1 MAFDGIVTKAIAS
14 ELSSLVGARVDKVFE
29 PNKNSIILGIYK
41 DGLNYAINS
50 CIDAQYCRIN
60 LTTHKFSN
68 PQVAP
73 NFCMLL
79 RKNLI
84 GLKLKDI
91 ITVDLERVVILEFEG
106 FDELDDII
114 SKKLVIEL
122 MGKHSNIILLD
133 DENIIIDSLRHIKE
147 VDENFRDILPHTKY
161 YFPTSNKLRF
171 LEVKNFEDFKNKIL
185 NFENNKNVK
194 YASNKELNNMPNTD
208 ILLDNNVLN
217 INNIATTISNTFNGI
232 SKNFINAIIKKLEIT
247 ELNDDSFAKI
257 FNYINNI
264 IENIGT
270 NNLSFETI
278 LNDKNIVKD
287 YFLVTNNS
295 KNNYENSYNLS
306 TKINNNLNIKNN
318 KNINSTTQFNLNFF
332 IDDFYYNKEISEQF
346 KNYRN
351 TLLKLI
357 LDTLKKYKKRLYN
370 IDAKLQE
377 CQDMD
382 KYRLYGELITSNL
395 YKIPNKNIDKIDV
408 ENYYENNKII
418 TIPLDKRYLP
428 SVNAKRYFKK
438 YSKLKNALV
447 IVTEQKKDTLKELDY
462 IESVVYE
469 LENCTTIDE
478 VVSIYDEISESEIFK
493 EKTSKVNSSKKQKIK
508 KSKLTK
514 NKEVSFN
521 PIKYN
526 VDGYTIFVGRNNKEN
541 DYLTLKF
548 ANKND
553 LWFHTKDFHGSHTI
567 LKIDNNKPYPSNE
580 ILVKA
585 AELAAKHSKAR
596 NSSNVPVDYC
606 EVKYVKKPAGSKPGM
621 VIYKNNKTI
630 FVNPAKN

>member
-1 MAFDGIVTKAIAS
+1 MAFDGIVTKAITS
-14 ELSSLVGARVDKVFE
+14 ELFSLIGSRVDKVFE
-29 PNKNSIILGIYK
+29 PNKNSIVLGIYK
-41 DGLNYAINS
+41 DALNYAINS

-84 GLKLKDI
+84 GLKLKNI
-91 ITVDLERVVILEFEG
+91 ITIDLERVVIIGFEG

-161 YFPTSNKLRF
+161 SFPTSNKLSF
-171 LEVKNFEDFKNKIL
+171 LELKDFEDFKNKIL
-185 NFENNKNVK
+185 KYKNSSIENFENGNNIVVAN
-194 YASNKELNNMPNTD
+194 YSNLNNYGE
-208 ILLDNNVLN
+208 IN
-217 INNIATTISNTFNGI
+217 INNIANIISNTFNGI
-232 SKNFINAIIKKLEIT
+232 SKNFINAIIKHLKINEIT
-247 ELNDDSFAKI
+247 DEK
-257 FNYINNI
+257 
-264 IENIGT
+264 
-270 NNLSFETI
+270 
-278 LNDKNIVKD
+278 
-287 YFLVTNNS
+287 
-295 KNNYENSYNLS
+295 
-306 TKINNNLNIKNN
+306 
-318 KNINSTTQFNLNFF
+318 
-332 IDDFYYNKEISEQF
+332 F

-447 IVTEQKKDTLKELDY
+447 VVTEQKKDTLKDINY

-469 LENCTTIDE
+469 LENCTTIDD

-526 VDGYTIFVGRNNKEN
+526 IDGYTVLVGRNNKEN

-567 LKIDNNKPYPSNE
+567 LKIDNNKKYPNND
-580 ILVKA
+580 ILVKV
-585 AELAAKHSKAR
+585 AEIATKHSKAR

-606 EVKYVKKPAGSKPGM
+606 EVKYVKKPNGSKPGM

-630 FVNPAKN
+630 FVI